1 MFFQMKTALFILHQK
16 TSEAGDIANKLKIR
30 GFNFEIR
37 RPSLGDSLP
46 TNLNN
51 YSAIVVFGGPMSAND
66 NNEFMK
72 KEIDWIGQVLQSEVP
87 FLGICLG
94 AQILVKYLG
103 CKVEKNPNEI
113 SEIGF
118 YKIQPTK
125 NGIKMFQSQD
135 VFYQFHTEGF
145 ELPSGCELL
154 AKGDIFT
161 NQAFKYKNCY
171 GLQFHPEVNIYLHLK
186 WLFLVLI
193 KKPHILFKK
202 GAQNIFY
209 QLWLRIKYNSSISRW
224 LDNFLDNYL
233 LKEQ

>member
-1 MFFQMKTALFILHQK
+1 MKTALFILHQQ

-66 NNEFMK
+66 NEEFMK

-103 CKVEKNPNEI
+103 CKVEKNPNEL

-118 YKIQPTK
+118 YKIQPTE

-209 QLWLRIKYNSSISRW
+209 QLWLRIKYNNSISKW
-224 LDNFLDNYL
+224 LDDFLDNYL
-233 LKEQ
+233 LIEQ

>member
-1 MFFQMKTALFILHQK
+1 MKTALFILHQQ

-66 NNEFMK
+66 NNEFMN

-103 CKVEKNPNEI
+103 CKVEKNLNEL

-118 YKIQPTK
+118 YKIQPTE
-125 NGIKMFQSQD
+125 NGTKMFQSQD

-193 KKPHILFKK
+193 KKPHILFKN

>member
-1 MFFQMKTALFILHQK
+1 MKTALFILHQK

-66 NNEFMK
+66 NDEFMK

-118 YKIQPTK
+118 YKIQPTQ

-161 NQAFKYKNCY
+161 NQAFRYKNCY

-193 KKPHILFKK
+193 KKPHILFKN

-209 QLWLRIKYNSSISRW
+209 QLWLRIKYNNSISRW
-224 LDNFLDNYL
+224 LDDFLDNHL
-233 LKEQ
+233 LKKL

>member
-1 MFFQMKTALFILHQK
+1 MKTALFILHQK

-37 RPSLGDSLP
+37 RPTLGDSLP

-66 NNEFMK
+66 NDEYMK
-72 KEIDWIGQVLQSEVP
+72 KEIDWIGKVLQSEVP

-103 CKVEKNPNEI
+103 CKVEKNPSEL

-118 YKIQPTK
+118 YKIQPTE

-154 AKGDIFT
+154 AKGDIFD

-193 KKPHILFKK
+193 KKPHILFKN

-209 QLWLRIKYNSSISRW
+209 QLLLRIKYNNSISRW
-224 LDNFLDNYL
+224 LDDFLDNYL

>member
-1 MFFQMKTALFILHQK
+1 MKTALFILHQQ

-66 NNEFMK
+66 NDEFMK

-103 CKVEKNPNEI
+103 CKVEKNPKKF

-118 YKIQPTK
+118 YKIQPTE

-193 KKPHILFKK
+193 KKPHILFKN

>member
-1 MFFQMKTALFILHQK
+1 MKIALFILHQK
-16 TSEAGDIANKLKIR
+16 TSEAGSVADKLKIR
-30 GFNFEIR
+30 GFDFETI
-37 RPSLGDSLP
+37 RPSLGERLP

-51 YSAIVVFGGPMSAND
+51 YSAIVVFGGPMSVND
-66 NNEFMK
+66 NDEFMK

-103 CKVEKNPNEI
+103 CKVEKNPNEL

-118 YKIQPTK
+118 YKIQPTEK
-125 NGIKMFQSQD
+125 GIKLFQSQD

-154 AKGDIFT
+154 AKGDIFS

-209 QLWLRIKYNSSISRW
+209 QLWLRIKYNNSISRW
-224 LDNFLDNYL
+224 LDDFLDNYL

>member
-1 MFFQMKTALFILHQK
+1 MEYYEPRIIHGGKGRYGQYHKSIGDSKVQK
-16 TSEAGDIANKLKIR
+16 VQLI
-30 GFNFEIR
+30 
-37 RPSLGDSLP
+37 PSLKPPD
-46 TNLNN
+46 
-51 YSAIVVFGGPMSAND
+51 I
-66 NNEFMK
+66 
-72 KEIDWIGQVLQSEVP
+72 
-87 FLGICLG
+87 
-94 AQILVKYLG
+94 YL
-103 CKVEKNPNEI
+103 
-113 SEIGF
+113 
-118 YKIQPTK
+118 

-154 AKGDIFT
+154 AKGDFFS

-193 KKPHILFKK
+193 KKPHILFKN

-209 QLWLRIKYNSSISRW
+209 QLWLRIKYNNSISKW
-224 LDNFLDNYL
+224 LDDFLDNYL

>member
-1 MFFQMKTALFILHQK
+1 MKTALFILHQK

-66 NNEFMK
+66 NDEFMK

-118 YKIQPTK
+118 YKIQPTE

-161 NQAFKYKNCY
+161 NQAFRYKNCY

-193 KKPHILFKK
+193 KKPHILFKTVLK
-202 GAQNIFY
+202 IFFINCG
-209 QLWLRIKYNSSISRW
+209 LG
-224 LDNFLDNYL
+224 
-233 LKEQ
+233 

>member
-1 MFFQMKTALFILHQK
+1 M
-16 TSEAGDIANKLKIR
+16 
-30 GFNFEIR
+30 
-37 RPSLGDSLP
+37 P

-103 CKVEKNPNEI
+103 CKVEKNPKEF

-118 YKIQPTK
+118 YKIQPTE

-161 NQAFKYKNCY
+161 NQAFRYKNCY

-193 KKPHILFKK
+193 KKPHILFKN

-209 QLWLRIKYNSSISRW
+209 QLWLRIKYNNSISRW
-224 LDNFLDNYL
+224 LDDFLDNYL
-233 LKEQ
+233 LKKQ

>member
-1 MFFQMKTALFILHQK
+1 MKTALFILHQK

-30 GFNFEIR
+30 GFDFEIR
-37 RPSLGDSLP
+37 RPSLGESLP

-51 YSAIVVFGGPMSAND
+51 YNAIVVFGGPMSAND
-66 NNEFMK
+66 DDEFMK
-72 KEIDWIGQVLQSEVP
+72 KEIDWIEQVLQSDVP

-94 AQILVKYLG
+94 AQILAKHLG
-103 CKVEKNPNEI
+103 CKVEKNPNEL

-118 YKIQPTK
+118 YKIEPTEK
-125 NGIKMFQSQD
+125 GIKMFQSQD
-135 VFYQFHTEGF
+135 IFYQFHTEGF
-145 ELPSGCELL
+145 ELPSDCELL

-186 WLFLVLI
+186 WLLLVLI
-193 KKPHILFKK
+193 KKPHILFKN
-202 GAQNIFY
+202 GSQNIFY
-209 QLWLRIKYNSSISRW
+209 QLWLRIKYNHSISRW

-233 LKEQ
+233 LKE

>member
-1 MFFQMKTALFILHQK
+1 MKTALFILHQK

-66 NNEFMK
+66 NDEFMK

-118 YKIQPTK
+118 YKIQPTE
-125 NGIKMFQSQD
+125 NGIKLFQSQD

-154 AKGDIFT
+154 AKGDIFS

-171 GLQFHPEVNIYLHLK
+171 GLQFHPEVNVYLHLK
-186 WLFLVLI
+186 WLFLV
-193 KKPHILFKK
+193 
-202 GAQNIFY
+202 
-209 QLWLRIKYNSSISRW
+209 
-224 LDNFLDNYL
+224 
-233 LKEQ
+233 

>member
-1 MFFQMKTALFILHQK
+1 MKTALFILHQK
-16 TSEAGDIANKLKIR
+16 SSEAGDIANKLKIR
-30 GFNFEIR
+30 GFDFENI
-37 RPSLGDSLP
+37 RPSLGESLP
-46 TNLNN
+46 TNLNK

-66 NNEFMK
+66 DVEFMK
-72 KEIDWIGQVLQSEVP
+72 KEIDWIEQVLQSDVP

-94 AQILVKYLG
+94 AQILAKHLG
-103 CKVEKNPNEI
+103 CKVEKNPNEL

-118 YKIQPTK
+118 YKIEPTEK
-125 NGIKMFQSQD
+125 GIKMFQSQD
-135 VFYQFHTEGF
+135 IFYQFHTEGF
-145 ELPSGCELL
+145 ELPSDCELL

-186 WLFLVLI
+186 WLLLVLI
-193 KKPHILFKK
+193 KKPHILFKN

-209 QLWLRIKYNSSISRW
+209 QLWLRIKYNHSISRW
-224 LDNFLDNYL
+224 LDDFLDNHL

>member
-1 MFFQMKTALFILHQK
+1 MKTALFILHQK

-46 TNLNN
+46 TNLKN

-66 NNEFMK
+66 NNEFMN

-103 CKVEKNPNEI
+103 CKVEKNPKKF

-118 YKIQPTK
+118 YKIQPTE

-161 NQAFKYKNCY
+161 NQAFRYKNCY

-193 KKPHILFKK
+193 KKPHILFKN

-209 QLWLRIKYNSSISRW
+209 QLCLRIKYNSSISRW

>member
-1 MFFQMKTALFILHQK
+1 MKKLATIVDYGLGNIVSAQQSFLKVVQDNSLDIDVIISHDPEKIKSSSYIVLPGQGAFQSCMD
-16 TSEAGDIANKLKIR
+16 G
-30 GFNFEIR
+30 
-37 RPSLGDSLP
+37 
-46 TNLNN
+46 LNN
-51 YSAIVVFGGPMSAND
+51 
-66 NNEFMK
+66 
-72 KEIDWIGQVLQSEVP
+72 IDGMVDVLEQCVLKNKVP

-103 CKVEKNPNEI
+103 CKVEKNPKEF

-118 YKIQPTK
+118 YKIQPTE

-161 NQAFKYKNCY
+161 NQAFRYKNCY

-186 WLFLVLI
+186 WLFLI
-193 KKPHILFKK
+193 KTKKSHFKCK
-202 GAQNIFY
+202 
-209 QLWLRIKYNSSISRW
+209 
-224 LDNFLDNYL
+224 
-233 LKEQ
+233 

>member
-1 MFFQMKTALFILHQK
+1 MKTALFILHQQ

-66 NNEFMK
+66 NDEFMK
-72 KEIDWIGQVLQSEVP
+72 KEIVWIGQVLQSEVP

-103 CKVEKNPNEI
+103 CKVEKNPKEF

-193 KKPHILFKK
+193 KKPHILFKN

-209 QLWLRIKYNSSISRW
+209 QLWLRIKYNNSISRW
-224 LDNFLDNYL
+224 LDDFLDNYL

>member
-1 MFFQMKTALFILHQK
+1 MKTALFILHQQ

-103 CKVEKNPNEI
+103 CKVEKNPNEL

-118 YKIQPTK
+118 YKIQPTE

-193 KKPHILFKK
+193 KKPHILFKN

>member
-1 MFFQMKTALFILHQK
+1 MKTALFILHQK

-51 YSAIVVFGGPMSAND
+51 YSVIVIFGGPMSAND
-66 NNEFMK
+66 NDEFMK

-103 CKVEKNPNEI
+103 CKVEKNPNEL

-118 YKIQPTK
+118 YKIQPTEK
-125 NGIKMFQSQD
+125 GIKLFQSQD

-154 AKGDIFT
+154 AKGDIFS
-161 NQAFKYKNCY
+161 NQAFRYKNCY

-193 KKPHILFKK
+193 KKPHILFKN

-209 QLWLRIKYNSSISRW
+209 QLWLRIKYNNSISRW
-224 LDNFLDNYL
+224 LDDFLDNYL

>member
-1 MFFQMKTALFILHQK
+1 MKTALFILHQK

-66 NNEFMK
+66 NDEFMK

-103 CKVEKNPNEI
+103 CKVEKNPKEF

-118 YKIQPTK
+118 YKIQPTE
-125 NGIKMFQSQD
+125 NGIEMFQSQD

-161 NQAFKYKNCY
+161 NQAFRYKNCY

-193 KKPHILFKK
+193 KKPHILFKN

-209 QLWLRIKYNSSISRW
+209 QLWLMIKYNSSISRW

>member
-1 MFFQMKTALFILHQK
+1 MKTALFIFHQK
-16 TSEAGDIANKLKIR
+16 TSEAGDLDNKLKRR
-30 GFNFEIR
+30 GFDFEIR
-37 RPSLGDSLP
+37 RPSLGESLP
-46 TNLNN
+46 TNLYH
-51 YSAIVVFGGPMSAND
+51 YSAIFVFGGPMSAND
-66 NNEFMK
+66 DDEYMK
-72 KEIDWIGQVLQSEVP
+72 KEIDWIGQVLQSDVP

-94 AQILVKYLG
+94 AQIFAKHLG
-103 CKVEKNPNEI
+103 CKVEKNPNEL

-118 YKIQPTK
+118 YKIEPTEK
-125 NGIKMFQSQD
+125 GIKMFQSQD
-135 VFYQFHTEGF
+135 IFYQFHTEGF
-145 ELPSGCELL
+145 ELPSDCELL

-193 KKPHILFKK
+193 KKPHILFRN

-209 QLWLRIKYNSSISRW
+209 QLLLRIKYNHSISRW
-224 LDNFLDNYL
+224 LDDFLDNHL

>member
-1 MFFQMKTALFILHQK
+1 MKTALFILHQK

-51 YSAIVVFGGPMSAND
+51 YSAIVVFGGPMSVND
-66 NNEFMK
+66 NDEFIK
-72 KEIDWIGQVLQSEVP
+72 KEIDWIGKVLQSEVP

-118 YKIQPTK
+118 YKIQPTE

-161 NQAFKYKNCY
+161 NQAFRYKNCY

-193 KKPHILFKK
+193 KKPHILFKN

>member
-1 MFFQMKTALFILHQK
+1 MKTALFILHQQ

-46 TNLNN
+46 TNLDN

-66 NNEFMK
+66 NDEFMK

-118 YKIQPTK
+118 YKIQPTE

-161 NQAFKYKNCY
+161 NQAFRYKNCY

-193 KKPHILFKK
+193 KKPHILFKN

-209 QLWLRIKYNSSISRW
+209 QLWLRIKYNNSISRW
-224 LDNFLDNYL
+224 LDDFLDNHL

>member
-1 MFFQMKTALFILHQK
+1 MKTALFILHQQ

-66 NNEFMK
+66 NNEFMN

-118 YKIQPTK
+118 YKIQPTE

-161 NQAFKYKNCY
+161 NQAFRYKNCY

-186 WLFLVLI
+186 WLFIVLI
-193 KKPHILFKK
+193 KKPHILFKN

-224 LDNFLDNYL
+224 LDNFLDSYL

>member
-1 MFFQMKTALFILHQK
+1 MKTALFILHQK

-30 GFNFEIR
+30 GFNIEIR

-66 NNEFMK
+66 NNEFMN

-103 CKVEKNPNEI
+103 CKVEKNPKEF

-118 YKIQPTK
+118 YKIQPTE
-125 NGIKMFQSQD
+125 NGIEMFQSQD

-161 NQAFKYKNCY
+161 NQAFRYKNCY

-193 KKPHILFKK
+193 KKPHILFKN

-224 LDNFLDNYL
+224 LDDFLDNYL

>member
-1 MFFQMKTALFILHQK
+1 MKTALFILHQQ

-66 NNEFMK
+66 NEEFMK

-103 CKVEKNPNEI
+103 CKVEKNLNEF

-118 YKIQPTK
+118 YKIQPTE

-161 NQAFKYKNCY
+161 NQAFRYKNCY

-193 KKPHILFKK
+193 KKPHILFKN

>member
-1 MFFQMKTALFILHQK
+1 MKKALLILHQK

-30 GFNFEIR
+30 GFDFEIR
-37 RPSLGDSLP
+37 SPSLGESLP
-46 TNLNN
+46 TNLNK

-66 NNEFMK
+66 DVEFMK
-72 KEIDWIGQVLQSEVP
+72 KEIDWIEQVLQSDVP

-94 AQILVKYLG
+94 AQILAKHLG
-103 CKVEKNPNEI
+103 CKVEKNPNEL

-118 YKIQPTK
+118 YKIEPTK
-125 NGIKMFQSQD
+125 KGIKMFQSQD
-135 VFYQFHTEGF
+135 IFYQFHTEGF

-186 WLFLVLI
+186 WLLLVLI
-193 KKPHILFKK
+193 KKPHILFKN

-209 QLWLRIKYNSSISRW
+209 QLWLRIKYNHLISRW
-224 LDNFLDNYL
+224 LDDFLDNYL
-233 LKEQ
+233 LKQQ

>member
-1 MFFQMKTALFILHQK
+1 MKTALFILHQK

-30 GFNFEIR
+30 GFDFEIR
-37 RPSLGDSLP
+37 RPSLGESLP

-66 NNEFMK
+66 NVEFMK

-103 CKVEKNPNEI
+103 CKVDKNPNEL

-118 YKIQPTK
+118 YKIQPTEK
-125 NGIKMFQSQD
+125 GIKLFQSQD

-161 NQAFKYKNCY
+161 NQAFRYKNCY

-186 WLFLVLI
+186 WLLLVLI
-193 KKPHILFKK
+193 KKPRILFKN

-209 QLWLRIKYNSSISRW
+209 QLLLRIKYNHSISRW
-224 LDNFLDNYL
+224 LDDFLDNHL

>member
-1 MFFQMKTALFILHQK
+1 MKTALFILHQK

-66 NNEFMK
+66 NDEFMK

-103 CKVEKNPNEI
+103 CKVEKNPNEL

-118 YKIQPTK
+118 YKIQPTE
-125 NGIKMFQSQD
+125 NGIKLFQSQD

-154 AKGDIFT
+154 AKGDIFS

-171 GLQFHPEVNIYLHLK
+171 GLQFHPEVNVYLHLK

-209 QLWLRIKYNSSISRW
+209 QLWLRIKYNNSISKW
-224 LDNFLDNYL
+224 LDDFLDNYF

>member
-1 MFFQMKTALFILHQK
+1 MKTALFILHQQ

-66 NNEFMK
+66 NEEFMK
-72 KEIDWIGQVLQSEVP
+72 KEIDWIGLVLQSEVP

-103 CKVEKNPNEI
+103 CKVEKNLNEF

-161 NQAFKYKNCY
+161 NQAFRYKNCY

-193 KKPHILFKK
+193 KKPHILFKN

-209 QLWLRIKYNSSISRW
+209 QLWLRIKYNNSISRW
-224 LDNFLDNYL
+224 LDDFLDNYL
-233 LKEQ
+233 LKKQ

>member
-1 MFFQMKTALFILHQK
+1 MKTALFILHQK
-16 TSEAGDIANKLKIR
+16 TSEAGDIASKLQIR
-30 GFNFEIR
+30 GFDFEIR
-37 RPSLGDSLP
+37 RPSLGDTLP

-66 NNEFMK
+66 DDEYMK
-72 KEIDWIGQVLQSEVP
+72 KEIDWIEQVLQSDVP

-94 AQILVKYLG
+94 AQILAKHLG
-103 CKVEKNPNEI
+103 CKVEKNPNEL

-118 YKIQPTK
+118 YKIEPTEK
-125 NGIKMFQSQD
+125 GIKMFQSQD
-135 VFYQFHTEGF
+135 IFYQFHTEGF

-154 AKGDIFT
+154 AKGEIFT
-161 NQAFKYKNCY
+161 NQAFRYKNCY

-186 WLFLVLI
+186 WLLLVLI
-193 KKPHILFKK
+193 KKPHILFKN

-209 QLWLRIKYNSSISRW
+209 QLWLRIKYNHSISRW
-224 LDNFLDNYL
+224 LDDFLDNYL